1 MNDILKKYKLL
12 FAEERPEKWDLIPD
26 IELYMDQVISY
37 MQRQHLGFDVNES
50 LTSSMVNNYAKQEV
64 MPRANGKKYTREH
77 IAYLTAICLLKQI
90 LSVSDTKV
98 LLDEELKDEEI
109 SSFYEKYT
117 DILDQN
123 LIIIDNLIDA
133 DLDKGKRAELALKLA
148 ISSYTQKL
156 ACQCL
161 VDSLKD
167 DITLSAKEKNK
178 EKSEKD

>member
-1 MNDILKKYKLL
+1 MKDILKDYKKL
-12 FAEERPEKWDLIPD
+12 FAEKRPENWDLIPD
-26 IELYMDQVISY
+26 IELYMDQVIGY
-37 MQRQHLGFDVNES
+37 MQRQHLGFDINEN
-50 LTSSMVNNYAKQEV
+50 LTSSMVNNYAKQEI
-64 MPRANGKKYTREH
+64 MPRAKGKKYTREH
-77 IAYLTAICLLKQI
+77 IAYLTAICLLKHI

-98 LLDEELKDEEI
+98 LLDEELKDEKI

-123 LIIIDNLIDA
+123 LTIIDNLIDTN
-133 DLDKGKRAELALKLA
+133 LDKKDRAELALKLA

-167 DITLSAKEKNK
+167 VNTKDKNK
-178 EKSEKD
+178 HD